1 MWTRGRAAQAAFG
14 GGLIALVLTVPVTRQ
29 SGMQTASIAELSA
42 GAPSTE
48 GVKAAESTP
57 LHDEGR
63 TVPARERADAIARAQ
78 VWRTPK
84 TPIARAILGVER
96 ATPSFVDCRFRFT
109 ELGGTTP
116 KFNCV
121 LDSTKELRVKYGP
134 GSEVP
139 GEAAASR
146 LLTTLGFGADTVT
159 LVERLRCYGCP
170 NEPFVTTKM
179 VDATG
184 AQPLYE
190 RVVDPDTHQDFEWVS
205 VEQKF
210 AARPIES
217 DMQKGWAFFELDSV
231 DPSKGGA
238 PRAHVDALRLLAVFL
253 AHWDNKADNQRLVCV
268 SSEWP
273 ERTPCP
279 EPFLL
284 LQDVGSTFGPKR
296 VDLEA
301 WEQASLWEDRR
312 ACRISMSELP
322 YGGGTFGP
330 TRISERGRRFLAR
343 LLGELTDA
351 QLTDLFSGARF
362 DKPRS
367 AFKDTKPVAEWVR
380 VFKERLRAISEGPPC
395 PDA

>member
-1 MWTRGRAAQAAFG
+1 MKRR
-14 GGLIALVLTVPVTRQ
+14 RQ
-29 SGMQTASIAELSA
+29 
-42 GAPSTE
+42 
-48 GVKAAESTP
+48 
-57 LHDEGR
+57 
-63 TVPARERADAIARAQ
+63 
-78 VWRTPK
+78 
-84 TPIARAILGVER
+84 
-96 ATPSFVDCRFRFT
+96 
-109 ELGGTTP
+109 
-116 KFNCV
+116 
-121 LDSTKELRVKYGP
+121 
-134 GSEVP
+134 
-139 GEAAASR
+139 R

-170 NEPFVTTKM
+170 NEPFVTTKI

-253 AHWDNKADNQRLVCV
+253 AHWDNKAENQRLVCV

-273 ERTPCP
+273 QRTPCP

-301 WEQASLWEDRR
+301 WEQASLWEDRP
-312 ACRISMSELP
+312 ACRISMSDLP

-367 AFKDTKPVAEWVR
+367 AFKDTKPVSEWVR
-380 VFKERLRAISEGPPC
+380 VFK
-395 PDA
+395 DAAPRDQRRTAVS